1 MRAEEICTHYSED
14 PSRFAGAVTPP
25 IFQSSLF
32 TECEGNEGDREG
44 RYAYTRVSNPTTEIV
59 ENKVAALEQGEAA
72 KCFSSGMGAISA
84 AMMHYLKKDS
94 HVVAVASIYGPA
106 HRFLAEYMKRFGV
119 EVTFVK
125 GTDTEEIEGAIRE
138 NTDLIYLESPSTYLF
153 LVQDLSKIAEI
164 AKRHHAATV
173 IDNTY
178 CTPIFQK
185 PLTFGID
192 MVVHSASKYLG
203 GHSDIIGGVVIG
215 RKEEIDQIAQSEREL
230 FGAVMSPFD
239 SWLMLRGIRTL
250 PVRMKQHM
258 VNAME
263 MAAYFQ
269 ELPVVKEVIYP
280 WWETHPQYE
289 LAKKQMTG
297 ASGLMSV
304 VFDLPGEQIKRIVR
318 ELEFFHRGPSWG
330 GFESL
335 ISPVGADL
343 EQDNET
349 MKKGLVRLHIGLEGA
364 DLLKEDFERAWI
376 INKPRPS
383 FLIYRGS
390 LFLTVPE

>member
-32 TECEGNEGDREG
+32 TECEGNEGDKEG

-349 MKKGLVRLHIGLEGA
+349 MEKGLVRLHIGLEGA
-364 DLLKEDFERAWI
+364 DLLKEDFERAVK
-376 INKPRPS
+376 NV
-383 FLIYRGS
+383 LG
-390 LFLTVPE
+390 

>member
-258 VNAME
+258 ANAME

-364 DLLKEDFERAWI
+364 DLLKEDFERAVK
-376 INKPRPS
+376 NV
-383 FLIYRGS
+383 LG
-390 LFLTVPE
+390 

>member
-119 EVTFVK
+119 AVTFVK

-215 RKEEIDQIAQSEREL
+215 RKEDIDQIAQSEREL

-258 VNAME
+258 ANAME

-364 DLLKEDFERAWI
+364 DLLKEDFERAVK
-376 INKPRPS
+376 NV
-383 FLIYRGS
+383 LG
-390 LFLTVPE
+390 

>member
-178 CTPIFQK
+178 CAPIFQK

-364 DLLKEDFERAWI
+364 DLLKEDFERAVK
-376 INKPRPS
+376 NV
-383 FLIYRGS
+383 LG
-390 LFLTVPE
+390 

>member
-14 PSRFAGAVTPP
+14 PSRFVGAVTPP

-125 GTDTEEIEGAIRE
+125 GTDTEEIEGVIRE

-153 LVQDLSKIAEI
+153 LVQDVSKIAEI
-164 AKRHHAATV
+164 AKRHHVATV

-215 RKEEIDQIAQSEREL
+215 RKEDIDQIAQSEREL

-258 VNAME
+258 ANAME

-364 DLLKEDFERAWI
+364 DLLKEDFERAVK
-376 INKPRPS
+376 NV
-383 FLIYRGS
+383 LG
-390 LFLTVPE
+390 

>member
-125 GTDTEEIEGAIRE
+125 GTDTEEIEWAIRE

-153 LVQDLSKIAEI
+153 LVQDLLKIAEN
-164 AKRHHAATV
+164 AKRHHVATV

-215 RKEEIDQIAQSEREL
+215 RKEDIDQIAQSEREL

-258 VNAME
+258 ANAME

-364 DLLKEDFERAWI
+364 DLLKEDFERAVK
-376 INKPRPS
+376 NV
-383 FLIYRGS
+383 LG
-390 LFLTVPE
+390 

>member
-119 EVTFVK
+119 AVTFVK

-185 PLTFGID
+185 PLTLGID

-215 RKEEIDQIAQSEREL
+215 RKEDIDQIAQSEREL

-258 VNAME
+258 ANAME

-289 LAKKQMTG
+289 LAKKQMTW

-364 DLLKEDFERAWI
+364 DLLKEDFERAVK
-376 INKPRPS
+376 NV
-383 FLIYRGS
+383 LG
-390 LFLTVPE
+390 

>member
-119 EVTFVK
+119 AVTFVK

-185 PLTFGID
+185 PLTLGID

-215 RKEEIDQIAQSEREL
+215 RKEDIDQIAQSEREL

-258 VNAME
+258 ANAME

-349 MKKGLVRLHIGLEGA
+349 IKKGLVRLHIGLEGA
-364 DLLKEDFERAWI
+364 DLLKEDFERAVK
-376 INKPRPS
+376 NV
-383 FLIYRGS
+383 LG
-390 LFLTVPE
+390 

>member
-215 RKEEIDQIAQSEREL
+215 RKEEIVQIAQSERDL

-364 DLLKEDFERAWI
+364 DLLKEDFERAVK
-376 INKPRPS
+376 NV
-383 FLIYRGS
+383 LG
-390 LFLTVPE
+390 

>member
-59 ENKVAALEQGEAA
+59 ENKVAALEQGEAS

-138 NTDLIYLESPSTYLF
+138 NTDLIYLESTSTYLF
-153 LVQDLSKIAEI
+153 LVQDLAKIAEV
-164 AKRHHAATV
+164 AKKHHAATV

-215 RKEEIDQIAQSEREL
+215 RKEDIDQIAQSEREL

-258 VNAME
+258 ANAME

-364 DLLKEDFERAWI
+364 DLLKEDFERAVK
-376 INKPRPS
+376 NV
-383 FLIYRGS
+383 LG
-390 LFLTVPE
+390 

>member
-119 EVTFVK
+119 AVTFVK

-185 PLTFGID
+185 PLTLGID

-215 RKEEIDQIAQSEREL
+215 RKEDIDQSAQSEREL

-258 VNAME
+258 ANAME

-364 DLLKEDFERAWI
+364 DLLKEDFERAVK
-376 INKPRPS
+376 NV
-383 FLIYRGS
+383 LG
-390 LFLTVPE
+390 

>member
-349 MKKGLVRLHIGLEGA
+349 MKKGLVRLHIGLEGT
-364 DLLKEDFERAWI
+364 DLLKEDFERAVK
-376 INKPRPS
+376 NV
-383 FLIYRGS
+383 LG
-390 LFLTVPE
+390 

>member
-32 TECEGNEGDREG
+32 MECEGNEGDREG

-364 DLLKEDFERAWI
+364 DLLKEDFERAVK
-376 INKPRPS
+376 NV
-383 FLIYRGS
+383 LG
-390 LFLTVPE
+390 

>member
-119 EVTFVK
+119 AVTFVK

-185 PLTFGID
+185 PLTLGID

-215 RKEEIDQIAQSEREL
+215 RKEDIDQIAQSEREL

-364 DLLKEDFERAWI
+364 DLLKEDFERAVK
-376 INKPRPS
+376 NV
-383 FLIYRGS
+383 LG
-390 LFLTVPE
+390 

>member
-59 ENKVAALEQGEAA
+59 ENKVAALEQGEAS

-125 GTDTEEIEGAIRE
+125 GTDTEEIEGVIRE

-153 LVQDLSKIAEI
+153 LVQDVSKIAEI
-164 AKRHHAATV
+164 AKRHHVATV

-215 RKEEIDQIAQSEREL
+215 RKEDIDQIAQSEREL

-258 VNAME
+258 ANAME

-364 DLLKEDFERAWI
+364 DLLKEDFERAVK
-376 INKPRPS
+376 NV
-383 FLIYRGS
+383 LG
-390 LFLTVPE
+390 

>member
-280 WWETHPQYE
+280 CWETHPQYE

-364 DLLKEDFERAWI
+364 DLLKEDFERAVK
-376 INKPRPS
+376 NV
-383 FLIYRGS
+383 LG
-390 LFLTVPE
+390 

>member
-125 GTDTEEIEGAIRE
+125 GTDTEEIEGAIRK

-153 LVQDLSKIAEI
+153 LVQDLAKITEV
-164 AKRHHAATV
+164 AKKHHAATV

-215 RKEEIDQIAQSEREL
+215 RKEDIDQIAQSEREL

-258 VNAME
+258 ANAME

-289 LAKKQMTG
+289 LAKKQMAG

-343 EQDNET
+343 EKDNKT

-364 DLLKEDFERAWI
+364 DLLKEDFERAVK
-376 INKPRPS
+376 NV
-383 FLIYRGS
+383 LG
-390 LFLTVPE
+390 

>member
-106 HRFLAEYMKRFGV
+106 HRLLAEYMKRFGV
-119 EVTFVK
+119 AVTFVK

-185 PLTFGID
+185 PLTLGID

-215 RKEEIDQIAQSEREL
+215 RKEDIDQIAQSEREL

-258 VNAME
+258 ANAME

-364 DLLKEDFERAWI
+364 DLLKEDFERAVK
-376 INKPRPS
+376 NV
-383 FLIYRGS
+383 LG
-390 LFLTVPE
+390 

>member
-119 EVTFVK
+119 AVTFVK

-258 VNAME
+258 ANAME

-364 DLLKEDFERAWI
+364 DLLKEDFERAVK
-376 INKPRPS
+376 NV
-383 FLIYRGS
+383 LG
-390 LFLTVPE
+390 

>member
-185 PLTFGID
+185 PLTLGID

-258 VNAME
+258 ANAME

-364 DLLKEDFERAWI
+364 DLLKEDFERAVK
-376 INKPRPS
+376 NV
-383 FLIYRGS
+383 LG
-390 LFLTVPE
+390 

>member
-364 DLLKEDFERAWI
+364 DLLKEDFERAVK
-376 INKPRPS
+376 NV
-383 FLIYRGS
+383 LG
-390 LFLTVPE
+390 

>member
-59 ENKVAALEQGEAA
+59 ENKVAALEQGEAS

-153 LVQDLSKIAEI
+153 LVQDLAKIAEV
-164 AKRHHAATV
+164 AKKHHAATV

-215 RKEEIDQIAQSEREL
+215 PKEDIDQIAQSEREL

-258 VNAME
+258 ANAME

-364 DLLKEDFERAWI
+364 DLLKEDFERAVK
-376 INKPRPS
+376 NV
-383 FLIYRGS
+383 LG
-390 LFLTVPE
+390 

>member
-59 ENKVAALEQGEAA
+59 ENKVAALEQGEAS

-153 LVQDLSKIAEI
+153 LVQDLAKIAEV
-164 AKRHHAATV
+164 AKKHHAATV

-215 RKEEIDQIAQSEREL
+215 RKEDIDQIAQSEREL

-258 VNAME
+258 ANAME

-349 MKKGLVRLHIGLEGA
+349 MKNGLVRLHIGLEGA
-364 DLLKEDFERAWI
+364 DLLKEDFERAVK
-376 INKPRPS
+376 NV
-383 FLIYRGS
+383 LG
-390 LFLTVPE
+390 

>member
-153 LVQDLSKIAEI
+153 LVQDVSKIAEI

-215 RKEEIDQIAQSEREL
+215 RKEDIDQIAQSEREL

-258 VNAME
+258 ANAME

-364 DLLKEDFERAWI
+364 DLLKEDFERAVK
-376 INKPRPS
+376 NV
-383 FLIYRGS
+383 LG
-390 LFLTVPE
+390 

>member
-119 EVTFVK
+119 AVTFVK

-185 PLTFGID
+185 PLTLGID

-258 VNAME
+258 ANAME

-364 DLLKEDFERAWI
+364 DLLKEDFERAVK
-376 INKPRPS
+376 NV
-383 FLIYRGS
+383 LG
-390 LFLTVPE
+390 

>member
-1 MRAEEICTHYSED
+1 MKAEEICTHYSEN

-94 HVVAVASIYGPA
+94 HVVAIASIYGPA

-119 EVTFVK
+119 ETTFVK
-125 GTDTEEIEGAIRE
+125 GVDTEEIEAAIRE

-153 LVQDLSKIAEI
+153 LVQDLEKIAEI

-215 RKEEIDQIAQSEREL
+215 RKEDIDQIAQSEREL

-258 VNAME
+258 ANAME

-269 ELPVVKEVIYP
+269 ELSIVKEVIYP

-304 VFDLPGEQIKRIVR
+304 VFELPGEQIKRIVR

-364 DLLKEDFERAWI
+364 DLLKEDFERAVK
-376 INKPRPS
+376 NV
-383 FLIYRGS
+383 LG
-390 LFLTVPE
+390 

>member
-153 LVQDLSKIAEI
+153 LVQDLLKIAEN
-164 AKRHHAATV
+164 AKRHHVATV

-185 PLTFGID
+185 PLTLGID

-215 RKEEIDQIAQSEREL
+215 RKEDIDQIAQSEREL

-258 VNAME
+258 ANAME

-364 DLLKEDFERAWI
+364 DLLKEDFERAVK
-376 INKPRPS
+376 NV
-383 FLIYRGS
+383 LG
-390 LFLTVPE
+390 

>member
-153 LVQDLSKIAEI
+153 LVQDLAKIAEV
-164 AKRHHAATV
+164 AKKHHAATV

-258 VNAME
+258 ANAME

-343 EQDNET
+343 EQNNET

-364 DLLKEDFERAWI
+364 DLLKEDFERAVK
-376 INKPRPS
+376 NV
-383 FLIYRGS
+383 LG
-390 LFLTVPE
+390 

>member
-153 LVQDLSKIAEI
+153 LVQDLAKIAEI

-185 PLTFGID
+185 PLTLGID

-215 RKEEIDQIAQSEREL
+215 RKEDIDQIAQSEREL

-364 DLLKEDFERAWI
+364 DLLKEDFERAVK
-376 INKPRPS
+376 NV
-383 FLIYRGS
+383 LG
-390 LFLTVPE
+390 

>member
-119 EVTFVK
+119 AVTFVK

-153 LVQDLSKIAEI
+153 LVQDLLKIAEN
-164 AKRHHAATV
+164 AKRHHVATV

-215 RKEEIDQIAQSEREL
+215 RKEDIDQIAQSEREL

-258 VNAME
+258 ANAME

-364 DLLKEDFERAWI
+364 DLLKEDFERAVK
-376 INKPRPS
+376 NV
-383 FLIYRGS
+383 LG
-390 LFLTVPE
+390 

>member
-44 RYAYTRVSNPTTEIV
+44 RYAYRRVSNPTTEIV

-119 EVTFVK
+119 AVTFVK

-185 PLTFGID
+185 PLTLGID

-215 RKEEIDQIAQSEREL
+215 RKEDIDQIAQSEREL

-258 VNAME
+258 ANAME

-364 DLLKEDFERAWI
+364 DLLKEDFERAVK
-376 INKPRPS
+376 NV
-383 FLIYRGS
+383 LG
-390 LFLTVPE
+390 